1 MIRKTSMAQVKKP
14 EVRDAILNAA
24 FELFSQKDY
33 AQTTLA
39 EIARAANLSTS
50 NIYVYFGS
58 KLDVLW
64 AVMSPW
70 LFRQIELLD
79 LELARIKDPRARIER
94 LLTALWSD
102 IPGAD
107 NNLAANLVQGLA
119 LTGPSDNYSRDL
131 LRFLE
136 TRVTRMLEDS
146 LPPER
151 RAVLGQDDA
160 FAHLAF
166 MAFDGFVLGVRLR
179 GRSERLPEVVRL
191 MTDLLLGEGP
201 GRAADAATR
210 QNTDRQ
216 SLLTGPDRGH

>member
-1 MIRKTSMAQVKKP
+1 MAQVKKS

-94 LLTALWSD
+94 LLTALWGD

-151 RAVLGQDDA
+151 RAVLGRDDA

>member
-1 MIRKTSMAQVKKP
+1 MAQVKKS

>member
-1 MIRKTSMAQVKKP
+1 MAQVKKP

-79 LELARIKDPRARIER
+79 LELARIKEPRARIER

-102 IPGAD
+102 IPSAD

-119 LTGPSDNYSRDL
+119 LTGPADNYSREL

-136 TRVTRMLEDS
+136 SRVTRMLEES

-151 RAVLGQDDA
+151 RVVLGKDDA
-160 FAHLAF
+160 FAHLAL

-179 GRSERLPEVVRL
+179 GRSERLPEVVRV
-191 MTDLLLGEGP
+191 TADLLLGVDP
-201 GRAADAATR
+201 ARAAESAAQR
-210 QNTDRQ
+210 NTDRQ

>member
-1 MIRKTSMAQVKKP
+1 
-14 EVRDAILNAA
+14 VRDAILNAA
-24 FELFSQKDY
+24 FEVFSQKDY

-79 LELARIKDPRARIER
+79 LELARIKDPRTRIER
-94 LLTALWSD
+94 LLTALWDD
-102 IPGAD
+102 IPNAD
-107 NNLAANLVQGLA
+107 NNLAVNLVQGLA

-131 LRFLE
+131 LRYIE
-136 TRVTRMLEDS
+136 SRVTRMLEAS

-151 RAVLGQDDA
+151 REILGKDDA
-160 FAHLAF
+160 FAHLAM

-179 GRSERLPEVVRL
+179 GRSERLPDVVRL
-191 MTDLLLGEGP
+191 TADLLLGLESRP
-201 GRAADAATR
+201 EVASAAP
-210 QNTDRQ
+210 NTDRH
-216 SLLTGPDRGH
+216 SLLTGPDREN

>member
-1 MIRKTSMAQVKKP
+1 MAQVKKS

-102 IPGAD
+102 IPSAN
-107 NNLAANLVQGLA
+107 NNLALNLVQGLA
-119 LTGPSDNYSRDL
+119 LTGPSDNYSREL

-136 TRVTRMLEDS
+136 SRVTRMLEES

-151 RAVLGQDDA
+151 RAALGKDDA

-166 MAFDGFVLGVRLR
+166 TAFDGFVLGVRLR
-179 GRSERLPEVVRL
+179 GRSERLPEVVRV
-191 MTDLLLGEGP
+191 TADLLLGVDPKREV
-201 GRAADAATR
+201 DAAT
-210 QNTDRQ
+210 QHNTDQQ
-216 SLLTGPDRGH
+216 SLLPGPDRGH